1 MAVPESEVRSTVEA
15 LPIVWRRVMTDP
27 HGFFSD
33 MPETGGLEQ
42 PGIFLVACAAVNAL
56 GHLLLGGGL
65 RGVLGCFLW
74 ELVAAVVVAA
84 VFVLVAQNLFEGR
97 AGFEATFRVV
107 AYAAAASV
115 VFWVPLVGAVA
126 LLYSAYLALRGL
138 ERVHGLIR
146 PAPCSPSVWAE
157 PFSGSCATPS
167 SARRSDPR
175 ARSPFT
181 TRSPRRR
188 RRPAP
193 TDGRTGPPRSASW
206 SSLPSPAPPGS

>member
-42 PGIFLVACAAVNAL
+42 PGIFLVACAAINAL

-74 ELVAAVVVAA
+74 ELVAAVVVAS

-107 AYAAAASV
+107 AYAAAPSV

-138 ERVHGLIR
+138 ERVHGL
-146 PAPCSPSVWAE
+146 
-157 PFSGSCATPS
+157 
-167 SARRSDPR
+167 D
-175 ARSPFT
+175 T
-181 TRSPRRR
+181 TRALLTLGVGGAVLWLLRN
-188 RRPAP
+188 AFV
-193 TDGRTGPPRSASW
+193 GPPI
-206 SSLPSPAPPGS
+206 